1 MIPASHIQDLTHRNK
16 ERVMSDLIAKERLAI
31 CSFIKLNDIS
41 VTASVDYTNT
51 NTHKAGKYTG
61 NQQSAIHCHLGC

>member
-1 MIPASHIQDLTHRNK
+1 
-16 ERVMSDLIAKERLAI
+16 MSDLIAKERLAI